1 MSEEARRRVVA
12 LVGAVAL
19 VLVAVVVR
27 DRLVGDEGGSG
38 GDGTVVCPTELADV
52 CEQAAGDL
60 DVRVEDAIETAD
72 SLVAARRADEV
83 DVDMWL
89 VPRPWAEAVVDA
101 RARANA
107 EPLLG
112 DPVGPIARSPVSLVV
127 WDEREAALEGGS
139 CNGALTW
146 RCVGDAADRPWD
158 EVGGR
163 PHWGEVR
170 AGLADPG
177 SATGLMVLG
186 GATAGYFERSDY
198 ASNDFDGGL
207 SSWLGGWASSSD
219 EAAGD
224 DPVSRMLTRG
234 PGELAVLGALEA
246 DALPATD
253 RDDVQVL
260 VPEPFATADL
270 VVVPVGD
277 SDGPAD
283 DVADDGDLLDA
294 LAQAGWRVP
303 DHPLASGLDPDL
315 TLTDDDGLPG
325 GAVLRALLDRW
336 LELT

>member
-1 MSEEARRRVVA
+1 MA
-12 LVGAVAL
+12 LAGAVAL

-60 DVRVEDAIETAD
+60 DVRVEDTIETAD
-72 SLVAARRADEV
+72 RLVAAGRADEA
-83 DVDMWL
+83 DADLWL
-89 VPRPWAEAVVDA
+89 VPRPWSEAVVDA

-112 DPVGPIARSPVSLVV
+112 DPVGPLARSPVGLVV
-127 WDEREAALEGGS
+127 WDERAAALEGGS
-139 CNGALTW
+139 CAGPLTW

-163 PHWGEVR
+163 THWGEVR
-170 AGLADPG
+170 AGLSDPE

-186 GATAGYFERSDY
+186 GATAGYLERSDY

-207 SSWLGGWASSSD
+207 SSWLGGWASSS
-219 EAAGD
+219 AGIDD

-234 PGELAVLGALEA
+234 PGELAVLGTLEA
-246 DALPATD
+246 DTLPAAS
-253 RDDVQVL
+253 RDELQVL
-260 VPEPFATADL
+260 VAEPVATADL

-277 SDGPAD
+277 SDDAAD
-283 DVADDGDLLDA
+283 DLAGDGDLLAA

-315 TLTDDDGLPG
+315 TLPDDDGLPD

-336 LELT
+336 RELI